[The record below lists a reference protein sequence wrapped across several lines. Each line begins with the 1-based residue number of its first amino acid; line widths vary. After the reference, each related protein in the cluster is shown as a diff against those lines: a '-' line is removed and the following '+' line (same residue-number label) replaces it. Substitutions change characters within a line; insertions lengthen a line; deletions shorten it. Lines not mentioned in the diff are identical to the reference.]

1 MKFDLNFLPTDA
13 TDEDIF
19 DEIRR
24 VDALVGKDVL
34 TKKDFEKHSK
44 IHPSTLMRRFGD
56 WSKVLELAGLAQK
69 YSGPVITEKQR
80 QQKARYMS
88 DEEIVAELK
97 RIAKE
102 LDQESITVEDVKNNS
117 EILAPAIVKRRF
129 GTWTAGMEKAGLK
142 ISEMYHRKYSDE
154 EYFENLLN
162 VWTHYGRQPIWRE
175 MKTSP
180 SEIGPDGYKN
190 RFGSWRKALEAF
202 VSRMN
207 SDDNTEQIFKNETGG
222 QEVRQEIKRH
232 SVAVE
237 DRRGIPLGLR
247 YRVLKEYNFR
257 CYRCGRSPA
266 TTLGLELE
274 IDHKIPFSKG
284 GKTILE
290 NLQVLCKE
298 CNNGKG
304 NRHFG

>member
-13 TDEDIF
+13 KDEDIF

-24 VDALVGKDVL
+24 VDALVGKDTL

-56 WSKVLELAGLAQK
+56 WSKVLELAGLTHK
-69 YSGPVITEKQR
+69 YAGLVITEKQR
-80 QQKARYMS
+80 QQKAKYMS
-88 DEEIVAELK
+88 DEEIIAELK
-97 RIAKE
+97 RVAKE
-102 LDQESITVEDVKNNS
+102 LGQETVTVKDVKNNS
-117 EILAPAIVKRRF
+117 KILAPAIVKRRF
-129 GTWTAGMEKAGLK
+129 GAWTVGMEKAGLK
-142 ISEMYHRKYSDE
+142 VSEMYHRKYSDE

-190 RFGSWRKALEAF
+190 RFGSWRKALEEF
-202 VSRMN
+202 VNRMN
-207 SDDNTEQIFKNETGG
+207 NDDNSEQIFKNETD
-222 QEVRQEIKRH
+222 RKEIKRH

-247 YRVLKEYNFR
+247 YRVLKEYSFR
-257 CYRCGRSPA
+257 CFRCGHSPA

-284 GKTILE
+284 GKTIFE
-290 NLQVLCKE
+290 NLQVLCKD